1 MKRYL
6 EFIKEAFFANL
17 EDSELQ
23 EKLQELEREKREIE
37 EEISHINQVLKDRQE
52 ESVIDFLKDWPES
65 IFDLNEE
72 QLKWL
77 FQFGRY
83 DDKTLQK
90 NFVSDYRNKIT
101 KNYFKQLVGVSYP
114 SPIWLDLEYSMNDD
128 QTDFKLNTALINSI
142 KILGNY
148 SRSIP
153 TRPVTF
159 YINFNYLHKIK
170 LNQSFTYEND
180 ENIYYGRTKYNSI
193 ESILQDLVRKD
204 IKNMIDDE

>member
-90 NFVSDYRNKIT
+90 NFVSDYRNKIS

-114 SPIWLDLEYSMNDD
+114 APIWLDLEYSMNDG
-128 QTDFKLNTALINSI
+128 QTDFKLNTGLINSI

-159 YINFNYLHKIK
+159 YINFIYLHKIK
-170 LNQSFTYEND
+170 LNNSFIYEND

>member
-6 EFIKEAFFANL
+6 EFIKEAFFSNL
-17 EDSELQ
+17 EDYELQ
-23 EKLQELEREKREIE
+23 EKLQELEREKKEIE
-37 EEISHINQVLKDRQE
+37 EEILQINQVLKDRQE
-52 ESVIDFLKDWPES
+52 ESVRDFLKDWPES

-77 FQFGRY
+77 FQYGRY

-90 NFVSDYRNKIT
+90 NFASDYRNKISN
-101 KNYFKQLVGVSYP
+101 NYFKQLVGVSYP
-114 SPIWLDLEYSMNDD
+114 GPIYLELDYSMNDG
-128 QTDFKLNTALINSI
+128 QTDFKLNPELINSI

-170 LNQSFTYEND
+170 LNNSFIYEND

-204 IKNMIDDE
+204 IKNMIDE